1 MPEPVIEIENLNF
14 SYPDGREVLKNIH
27 LTVFRGET
35 LAIIGPNGA
44 GKSTLLLHLNGIL
57 HENGSVRILGETLND
72 RNLRRIRARVGLIF
86 QNPDDQLFC
95 PLVYDDVAFG
105 PLNLGYSPSKVRE
118 KVEKALA
125 EVGMSGFEQRAPHH
139 LSLGEK
145 KRIAIATVLSMD
157 PEILA
162 FDEPTSNLDPRAR
175 WLLINLLKRL
185 PATKIIA
192 THDLEMVRLLCERTV
207 VIDKGQ
213 ILADGPTDSILN
225 NLELL
230 RTAGL
235 AA

>member
-1 MPEPVIEIENLNF
+1 
-14 SYPDGREVLKNIH
+14 PDGREVLKNIH
-27 LTVFRGET
+27 LTVYRGET
-35 LAIIGPNGA
+35 LALIGPNGA

-57 HENGSVRILGETLND
+57 HKNGSIKILGETIGD
-72 RNLRRIRARVGLIF
+72 HNLRRIRARVGLVF

-105 PLNLGYSPSKVRE
+105 PLNLGYSPSTVRE

-125 EVGMSGFEQRAPHH
+125 EVGMSGFERRAPHH

-145 KRIAIATVLSMD
+145 KRIAIAAVLSMD

-192 THDLEMVRLLCERTV
+192 THDLEMVRLLCERTAV
-207 VIDKGQ
+207 LDKGQ

-235 AA
+235 AP